1 MQPHSAVAPFSV
13 QLPYS
18 NTLVANLPMENEFVA
33 KVLVV
38 KEPAQDESPRVQ
50 PARAESLRQN
60 LVSLIG
66 ERQFDHW
73 FRGKTRLAVEDEVLV
88 VYAANP
94 FLQKWLQKQH
104 RAALVQVARSIVGQ
118 SACVRFDVD
127 ASLAGEANAAST
139 ADLAIAVSPN
149 CSVASGAQSENH
161 RAENLLPARE
171 SVRPREAGALA
182 VHPRPAAERP
192 GAEKP
197 GARGSSSQRAGRRFA
212 DLSDFCVGD
221 CNRMAVTAVR
231 QASERPDGA
240 GGPLFIYGPVGAG
253 KTHLLEGLY
262 REIRRTTSALQVL
275 FLTSEQFTN
284 YFTQAYRD
292 HTLPAFRQRFR
303 TVDVLLVDDIDFLD
317 AKRVVQEEFLHTF
330 QQLESHGKL
339 VVVCGDRH
347 PRLLSKISDELKTRF
362 LSGMVCRLEV
372 PDLETRE
379 RIAVCKAR
387 RLDADF
393 SPEVLKY
400 VARRFSNSV
409 REIEGALHCL
419 QVYHRMTGKR
429 VGMTAAREVLGDL
442 ERDCLRVVRMAD
454 IERVVCDLFGLDATD
469 LKSSRRARSVSEP
482 RMMAM
487 YLARRHT
494 RAAYSEIGQ
503 FFGGRNHATVISA
516 DHKVAAWLAENAE
529 VKVASQ
535 TWRLSDVLDTLEQQ
549 LLAG

>member
-1 MQPHSAVAPFSV
+1 MADA
-13 QLPYS
+13 
-18 NTLVANLPMENEFVA
+18 LVIG
-33 KVLVV
+33 
-38 KEPAQDESPRVQ
+38 EPAQDES
-50 PARAESLRQN
+50 LRQM

-73 FRGKTRLAVEDEVLV
+73 FRGKTRLAVENEVLV

-104 RAALVQVARSIVGQ
+104 RAALVQVARSLIDQ
-118 SACVRFDVD
+118 SAGVRFDVD
-127 ASLAGEANAAST
+127 ATLAVKSALAADSASAELPT
-139 ADLAIAVSPN
+139 AMAAMGTRS
-149 CSVASGAQSENH
+149 
-161 RAENLLPARE
+161 ENLLLPQDPLRSRDLAKSQE
-171 SVRPREAGALA
+171 MGAS
-182 VHPRPAAERP
+182 AA
-192 GAEKP
+192 A
-197 GARGSSSQRAGRRFA
+197 QRASPQRPSPQRPGRRFA

-330 QQLESHGKL
+330 QQLESHAKL

-362 LSGMVCRLEV
+362 LSGMVCRLEA

-400 VARRFSNSV
+400 VARRFSNGV
-409 REIEGALHCL
+409 RELEGALHCL

-494 RAAYSEIGQ
+494 RAAYSETGQ

-516 DHKVAAWLAENAE
+516 DHKVAAWLSENAE
-529 VKVASQ
+529 IKVASQ

>member
-1 MQPHSAVAPFSV
+1 M
-13 QLPYS
+13 
-18 NTLVANLPMENEFVA
+18 LV
-33 KVLVV
+33 
-38 KEPAQDESPRVQ
+38 
-50 PARAESLRQN
+50 RQ
-60 LVSLIG
+60 IG

-73 FRGKTRLAVEDEVLV
+73 FREKTRLAIEPGELV

-104 RAALVQVARSIVGQ
+104 RAALVQAARSLIGP

-127 ASLAGEANAAST
+127 AT
-139 ADLAIAVSPN
+139 LAIQGQASSIANLAEPELPN
-149 CSVASGAQSENH
+149 ARGALEASSVKHLA
-161 RAENLLPARE
+161 LRE
-171 SVRPREAGALA
+171 SAAPVATQRPNSQ
-182 VHPRPAAERP
+182 RP
-192 GAEKP
+192 GSHSP
-197 GARGSSSQRAGRRFA
+197 GSHSPGRRFA
-212 DLSDFCVGD
+212 DLSEFVVGD
-221 CNRMAVTAVR
+221 CNRLAVTAVR
-231 QASERPDGA
+231 QASERPDGTR
-240 GGPLFIYGPVGAG
+240 GPLFIYGSVGAG

-284 YFTQAYRD
+284 YFTQGYRD

-347 PRLLSKISDELKTRF
+347 PRLLLKISDELKTRF
-362 LSGMVCRLEV
+362 LSGMVCRLEP

-387 RLDADF
+387 HLDADF

-400 VARRFSNSV
+400 VARRFSNGV
-409 REIEGALHCL
+409 RELEGALHCL

-454 IERVVCDLFGLDATD
+454 IERAVCELFGLDAAD

-516 DHKVAAWLAENAE
+516 DHKVAAWLAQNAE

-535 TWRLSDVLDTLEQQ
+535 TWRLSDVLDALEQQ

>member
-1 MQPHSAVAPFSV
+1 
-13 QLPYS
+13 L
-18 NTLVANLPMENEFVA
+18 EN
-33 KVLVV
+33 
-38 KEPAQDESPRVQ
+38 
-50 PARAESLRQN
+50 
-60 LVSLIG
+60 LIG
-66 ERQFDHW
+66 ETQFDHW
-73 FRGKTRLAVEDEVLV
+73 FRGKTRLAVEREELV
-88 VYAANP
+88 VYVANP

-104 RAALVQVARSIVGQ
+104 RAALAEVARSVIGQ
-118 SACVRFDVD
+118 SACVRFDID
-127 ASLAGEANAAST
+127 ARLAAREKSAA
-139 ADLAIAVSPN
+139 AAELAIAESPTAT
-149 CSVASGAQSENH
+149 AST
-161 RAENLLPARE
+161 
-171 SVRPREAGALA
+171 EAGAEISVPSRHA
-182 VHPRPAAERP
+182 VRSREPGTSHHPGSQHSIPRHSGIQHAGPQLPAPQRP
-192 GAEKP
+192 
-197 GARGSSSQRAGRRFA
+197 GRRFA

-221 CNRMAVTAVR
+221 GNRLAVTAVR
-231 QASERPDGA
+231 QAAERPDESS
-240 GGPLFIYGPVGAG
+240 GPLFIYGPVGAG
-253 KTHLLEGLY
+253 KSHLLEGLY
-262 REIRRTTSALQVL
+262 REIRRTTSSLQTL

-347 PRLLSKISDELKTRF
+347 PRLLTKISDELKTRF
-362 LSGMVCRLEV
+362 LSGMVCRLDV
-372 PDLETRE
+372 PDLDTRE
-379 RIAVCKAR
+379 RIAVSKAR
-387 RLDADF
+387 SLAADF

-400 VARRFSNSV
+400 VAKRFANGV
-409 REIEGALHCL
+409 RELEGALHCL

-429 VGMTAAREVLGDL
+429 VGMTAAREVLQDL
-442 ERDCLRVVRMAD
+442 ERDCLRVVRMTD
-454 IERVVCDLFGLDATD
+454 IERAVCDLFGLDSAD
-469 LKSSRRARSVSEP
+469 LKSSRRSRSVSEP

-516 DHKVAAWLAENAE
+516 DHKVTAWLAENAE

-535 TWRLSDVLDTLEQQ
+535 TWRLADVLDTLEQQ